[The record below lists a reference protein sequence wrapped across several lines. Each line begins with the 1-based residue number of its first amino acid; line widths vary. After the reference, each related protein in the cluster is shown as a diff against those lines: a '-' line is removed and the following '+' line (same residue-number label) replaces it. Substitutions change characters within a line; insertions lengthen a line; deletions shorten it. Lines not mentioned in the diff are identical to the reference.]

1 MQLKITALIENVVS
15 DKIVIADQAFS
26 DMTMEF
32 DINDDLFYEE
42 IGEVEEPLE
51 LIAKVVTPIDQD
63 YRGTT
68 TGDLRGQYAT
78 EPELAFY
85 YGTKSKKVYMQDL
98 LNDGSVSVLTVTYL
112 KLTRLLQKHTRV
124 PQHDNV
130 VSLK

>member
-1 MQLKITALIENVVS
+1 MKITSLIENSMS

-42 IGEVEEPLE
+42 ISEVEEPLE

-63 YRGTT
+63 YRGTA

-98 LNDGSVSVLTVTYL
+98 LNDDSVSVLTMSYL
-112 KLTRLLQKHTRV
+112 KLTRLLQKHTRA
-124 PQHDNV
+124 PQRDNV
-130 VSLK
+130 VGLK